1 MQDRFFHSGWSL
13 DACVGRALADGLF
26 TRSQIVSTRTLYSY
40 VSQGQ
45 LRIRQLDLPEQPER
59 KKHSHPQRCR
69 RRILGRGIEERDSKI
84 ALRGEFGHWECD
96 LVLGHKTRN
105 DTPLLTLCERKTRLF
120 LIRRIEDE
128 TAGSVMRAFTRLQQ
142 QYGNRWD
149 VLFKTITTDNGSEFA
164 DFSKLEQ
171 SSRTR
176 VYYARPY
183 ASCDKGR
190 GGEA

>member
-1 MQDRFFHSGWSL
+1 M
-13 DACVGRALADGLF
+13 ARALADGLF

-45 LRIRQLDLPEQPER
+45 LRIRQLDLPEQPGR

-69 RRILGRGIEERDSKI
+69 RRILGRGIEERDPKI

-96 LVLGHKTRN
+96 LVLGHKTSN
-105 DTPLLTLCERKTRLF
+105 DTPLLTLCERKTRMF
-120 LIRRIEDE
+120 LIRRIEDK

-176 VYYARPY
+176 MYYARPY